1 MSARAKFRVI
11 SKTVSET
18 NGTSLSMTAVMD
30 GSTENEDFF
39 KWSPA
44 GSLTLNTIND
54 EVGKQFYL
62 GDEVYVDLT
71 KAAPFLKS

>member
-1 MSARAKFRVI
+1 MSARAKFRVT

-18 NGTSLSMTAVMD
+18 NGTSLAMTAVMG

-44 GSLTLNTIND
+44 GSLNLSTIND
-54 EVGKQFYL
+54 EVGKQFDV

-71 KAAPFLKS
+71 KAAPVVNN